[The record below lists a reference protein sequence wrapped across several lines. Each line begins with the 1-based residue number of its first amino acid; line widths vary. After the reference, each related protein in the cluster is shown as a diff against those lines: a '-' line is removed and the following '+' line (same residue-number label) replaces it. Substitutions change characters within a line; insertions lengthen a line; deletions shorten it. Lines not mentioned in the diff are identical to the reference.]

1 MRKGKR
7 KNVLR
12 LPLPAVTIRPLTEKA
27 AVMLQGLQHIVL
39 RLADGNILGD
49 QASHLVPSQ
58 NDLFPLVGLFFTHN
72 GGHHLWRELALRKEL
87 PHTDGLVKGGRT
99 LVQVDFLFHI
109 PLAAL
114 VQIGQLHRRAH
125 FNFAF
130 VHKVEQVRHKTCQT
144 DIAFDLRGTVTCFR

>member
-1 MRKGKR
+1 
-7 KNVLR
+7 
-12 LPLPAVTIRPLTEKA
+12 
-27 AVMLQGLQHIVL
+27 MLQGLQHIVL

-58 NDLFPLVGLFFTHN
+58 DDLFPLVGLFFTHN

-87 PHTDGLVKGGRT
+87 PHTDGLVMGGRT
-99 LVQVDFLFHI
+99 LVQVDFLYHI

-125 FNFAF
+125 LDSAI
-130 VHKVEQVRHKTCQT
+130 VHKVKQFGDKIGKA
-144 DIAFDLRGTVTCFR
+144 DISLNLCVAICAFGSYKLS